1 MGVFADFGTAF
12 FGKVSKKVG
21 GGGDRIIVKN
31 LNLWAFQLGC
41 KRNCR
46 FLKDNR
52 TREV

>member
-1 MGVFADFGTAF
+1 MLVQYFLERFP
-12 FGKVSKKVG
+12 KKL

>member
-1 MGVFADFGTAF
+1 MGVFADFGTVF
-12 FGKVSKKVG
+12 FGKVSQKFVG
-21 GGGDRIIVKN
+21 GDNIVVKN